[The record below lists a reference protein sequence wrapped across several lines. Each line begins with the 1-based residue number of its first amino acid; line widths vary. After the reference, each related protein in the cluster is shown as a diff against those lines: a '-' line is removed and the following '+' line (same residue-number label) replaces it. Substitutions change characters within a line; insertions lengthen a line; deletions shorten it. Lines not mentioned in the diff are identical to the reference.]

1 MPAEADMLPAI
12 HIAGNDGVTYVNV
25 YRRSLSSTLENRKP
39 KPSGIRETQG
49 LRRPRF
55 SFFIFTCQTAR
66 DPRIPLSRA
75 ESSNI
80 LHSTANN
87 NRLVSAVESLIKVR
101 SIKGA
106 NACLGLVGQCSAALS
121 GRFISSPDRPCQR
134 SLSTN
139 RRIVWSFLQC
149 AKVLAFSGPYAVLEP
164 QSCDVLTVR

>member
-1 MPAEADMLPAI
+1 LTRS
-12 HIAGNDGVTYVNV
+12 HHFIARDSHRGRRDLNEEIWCNLFQNV

-39 KPSGIRETQG
+39 KPPVFRETQG

-66 DPRIPLSRA
+66 GPRTPLSRA
-75 ESSNI
+75 ESSDT
-80 LHSTANN
+80 LHSTAKH

-121 GRFISSPDRPCQR
+121 GRGYKLAR
-134 SLSTN
+134 SALSTVIVN
-139 RRIVWSFLQC
+139 KSSHHVQIFAVRKSPRFFGALRR
-149 AKVLAFSGPYAVLEP
+149 
-164 QSCDVLTVR
+164 T